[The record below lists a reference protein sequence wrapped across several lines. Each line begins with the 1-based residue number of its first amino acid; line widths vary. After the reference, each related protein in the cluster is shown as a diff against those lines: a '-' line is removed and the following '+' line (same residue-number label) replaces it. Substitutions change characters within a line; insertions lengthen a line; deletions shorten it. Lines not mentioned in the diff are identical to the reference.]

1 MKDFFCT
8 SVYFCVFVTVG
19 SYLFGEFLKKKF
31 HFKILNGMLI
41 AIVITVGTV
50 LLLKID
56 LSSYQANTKVLNF
69 FLTPATVCLGIPL
82 YEQFEK
88 LKSNWKAILGGIV
101 SGVIANM
108 VSIFLLCLALRIGHR
123 EYVSILPKSITTAMG
138 LALSEEL
145 GGLVP
150 ITMAVIIIAGN
161 LGNIFAEVLCKL
173 FKITEPVAKGV
184 AIGTASHML
193 GTAKAMEIGDVEGA
207 MSSLSIA
214 VCGLI
219 TVVGASVFAQF
230 I

>member
-56 LSSYQANTKVLNF
+56 LPTYQANTKVLNF

-88 LKSNWKAILGGIV
+88 LKSNWKAILGGII

-108 VSIFLLCLALRIGHR
+108 VSIFLLCLALKIGHR

>member
-8 SVYFCVFVTVG
+8 SVYFCVIVTVG

-56 LSSYQANTKVLNF
+56 LPSYQANTKVLNF

-108 VSIFLLCLALRIGHR
+108 VSIFLLCLALKIGHR

>member
-1 MKDFFCT
+1 MKDFFCG
-8 SVYFCVFVTVG
+8 SVYFCVFLTVG
-19 SYLFGEFLKKKF
+19 SYLLGDWMKKKF

-41 AIVITVGTV
+41 AIVISIGTV

-56 LSSYQANTKVLNF
+56 LPTYQANTKVLNF

-88 LKSNWKAILGGIV
+88 LRSNWKAILGGII
-101 SGVIANM
+101 SGVLANM
-108 VSIFLLCLALRIGHR
+108 VTVLGMCLVFGVGHR

-161 LGNIFAEVLCKL
+161 LGNIFAEILCKL
-173 FKITEPVAKGV
+173 FRITEPVAKGV
-184 AIGTASHML
+184 AIGTSSHML

-219 TVVGASVFAQF
+219 TVVAASIFAQF

>member
-56 LSSYQANTKVLNF
+56 LPSYQANTKVLNF

>member
-56 LSSYQANTKVLNF
+56 LPSYQANTKVLNF

-108 VSIFLLCLALRIGHR
+108 VSVFLLCLALKIGHR

-161 LGNIFAEVLCKL
+161 LGNIFAEVLCRL

>member
-1 MKDFFCT
+1 MKDFFCG
-8 SVYFCVFVTVG
+8 SVYFCVFLTVG
-19 SYLFGEFLKKKF
+19 SYLLGDWMKKKF

-41 AIVITVGTV
+41 AIVISIGTV
-50 LLLKID
+50 LLLRID
-56 LSSYQANTKVLNF
+56 LPTYQASTKVLNF

-88 LKSNWKAILGGIV
+88 LRSNWKAILGGII
-101 SGVIANM
+101 SGVLANM
-108 VSIFLLCLALRIGHR
+108 VTVLGLCLVLRVGHR

-161 LGNIFAEVLCKL
+161 LGNIFAEILCRI
-173 FKITEPVAKGV
+173 FRITEPVAKGV
-184 AIGTASHML
+184 AIGTSSHML

-219 TVVGASVFAQF
+219 TVVAASIFAQF

>member
-56 LSSYQANTKVLNF
+56 LPSYQANTKVLNF

-88 LKSNWKAILGGIV
+88 LKSNWKAILGGII

>member
-56 LSSYQANTKVLNF
+56 LPSYQANTKVLNF

-108 VSIFLLCLALRIGHR
+108 VSIFLLCLALKIGHR